1 MMARHVPW
9 FVKPDTACWQRKRQF
24 LTREGLE
31 EHFGEME
38 GGAREEICGWEG
50 FGAMALIDGMFT
62 TGVGR
67 GLSVKKLYAIVGV
80 GRDEIGGK
88 GVGGR
93 GQGGPIS
100 VGI

>member
-1 MMARHVPW
+1 M
-9 FVKPDTACWQRKRQF
+9 
-24 LTREGLE
+24 
-31 EHFGEME
+31 
-38 GGAREEICGWEG
+38 
-50 FGAMALIDGMFT
+50 LIDGMFT

-67 GLSVKKLYAIVGV
+67 GLSVEKLYAIVGV

-88 GVGGR
+88 GVGGG